1 MALRN
6 LILRFVFGALLAAMS
21 LVVARMGLF
30 KRFAE
35 WDQKRFDC
43 IYYAFYAASHFLVFV
58 LVFLVLHQKPWA
70 DLPAFY
76 VPQAHA
82 VIHGLVPY
90 RDFDS
95 SYAPL
100 NAYLD
105 AVMLRLHDSPLSI
118 LIFQIVCD
126 ILSLPFWIRFSRRFL
141 SEHTVRKAALLYL
154 IQPLIIWQI
163 CIDGRNQGPISLLL
177 GISFYAIG
185 RREILSGVSLSM
197 TWILVKILPVMFVP
211 TLFVATRKRMQWLMG
226 VLMPSVIVYGAFVLM
241 RADVTE
247 GLRKEGAMT
256 TPQNLVYLFGAL
268 TGMALPHIVM
278 SLLSAV
284 VILAVLLVTIRAQ
297 LNAKSESA
305 KLWKM
310 MLGAELILL
319 AVMMV
324 NKKSDTSYL
333 GMCFFLL
340 CAFVAFETNCG
351 RRAMIWFYAVL
362 SFLSLPIVSFWYWPL
377 QRQSAIQLHAM
388 CLTGD
393 RNALIMLAMQV
404 LLVVS
409 YLGLAFGIL
418 RAVREPQF
426 ESRVQG
432 SPVAAVT
439 GSAS

>member
-6 LILRFVFGALLAAMS
+6 LILRFVFGALLAVVS

-35 WDQKRFDC
+35 WDRGRFDRN
-43 IYYAFYAASHFLVFV
+43 YYAFYAASHFLLFV
-58 LVFLVLHQKPWA
+58 LVFFVLHQKPWA

-105 AVMLRLHDSPLSI
+105 AVLLRLHDSPLSI
-118 LIFQIVCD
+118 LIFQIACD
-126 ILSLPFWIRFSRRFL
+126 ILSLPFWIGFSRRFL
-141 SEHTVRKAALLYL
+141 KENVVRKAALLYL

-163 CIDGRNQGPISLLL
+163 CIDGRNQGLISLLL

-211 TLFVATRKRMQWLMG
+211 TLFVATRKRMQWLMS
-226 VLMPSVIVYGAFVLM
+226 VLLPSVIVYGAFVLV

-268 TGMALPHIVM
+268 TGMDLPQVVM
-278 SLLSAV
+278 SVFSVV
-284 VILAVLLVTIRAQ
+284 VILAVLFVTIRAQ
-297 LNAKSESA
+297 LDAKSETA

-310 MLGAELILL
+310 MLGAALVLL
-319 AVMMV
+319 AVMLV

-333 GMCFFLL
+333 GMCFFLF
-340 CAFVAFETNCG
+340 CAFVAFEANRG
-351 RRAMIWFYAVL
+351 KHAMSWFYAVL
-362 SFLSLPIVSFWYWPL
+362 SFLCLPIVSFWYWPL
-377 QRQSAIQLHAM
+377 ERQSAIQLHAM
-388 CLTGD
+388 CLAGD
-393 RNALIMLAMQV
+393 WNALIMLAMQV
-404 LLVVS
+404 SLVVS
-409 YLGLAFGIL
+409 YAGLAFGIL
-418 RAVREPQF
+418 RAVREPEF
-426 ESRVQG
+426 ESSEQG